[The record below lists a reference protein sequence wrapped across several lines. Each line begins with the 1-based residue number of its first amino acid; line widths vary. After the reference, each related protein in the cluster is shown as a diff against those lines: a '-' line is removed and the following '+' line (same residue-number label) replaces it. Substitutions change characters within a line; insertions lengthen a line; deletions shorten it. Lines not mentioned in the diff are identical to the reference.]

1 MRKLSKIVMAAAV
14 IMIIAAIVAA
24 CTTETP
30 TPSESPKPDWMYT
43 VGQDKVTVTAPGAN
57 QYAQTFNVNLKIVGG
72 GGIELFNG
80 VVTVTTNTQ
89 KLSEVIQ
96 AAVSDKGLAQNGI
109 DVGFIAS
116 PELRRARVA
125 GKDGRLE
132 GTGKEVVEE
141 HRLHV
146 LIDMA
151 GGDREVLHAIGGGR
165 MQGGIR
171 PELTDAQPHE

>member
-30 TPSESPKPDWMYT
+30 TPSESPKPDWMFT

-72 GGIELFNG
+72 GGTELFNG

-89 KLSEVIQ
+89 KLSEVVQ

-109 DVGFIAS
+109 DVGFFTKIGDYENNS
-116 PELRRARVA
+116 ETSTYWMYTVNGETPQFGCNELQIRNN
-125 GKDGRLE
+125 DYIRLYYE
-132 GTGKEVVEE
+132 
-141 HRLHV
+141 
-146 LIDMA
+146 
-151 GGDREVLHAIGGGR
+151 AI
-165 MQGGIR
+165 
-171 PELTDAQPHE
+171 TF